1 MEKLS
6 VDQVC
11 YQLNRQG
18 IDKASIQVIRGKVA
32 NSSYTIYGSL
42 LFHIRIY
49 ADIRGNAHF

>member
-11 YQLNRQG
+11 YQLNRKG

-32 NSSYTIYGSL
+32 NSSS
-42 LFHIRIY
+42 
-49 ADIRGNAHF
+49 